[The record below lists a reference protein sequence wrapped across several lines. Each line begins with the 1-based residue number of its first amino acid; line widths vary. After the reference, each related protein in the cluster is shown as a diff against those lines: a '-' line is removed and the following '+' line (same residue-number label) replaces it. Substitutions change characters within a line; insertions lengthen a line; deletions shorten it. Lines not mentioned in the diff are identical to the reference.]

1 MVVRKGERGLNSPKG
16 RDLWDKGLFLSFP
29 PAQLSSAT
37 MAGFEDSRPKTKA
50 RNFAPAGVILFQF
63 QKSLRLI
70 HDSQFFEPWRQRFLE
85 EE

>member
-1 MVVRKGERGLNSPKG
+1 
-16 RDLWDKGLFLSFP
+16 
-29 PAQLSSAT
+29 